1 MYGANTSAIVTVGT
15 GACGK
20 TVLCS
25 SDTAVLCSNDTVV
38 LCSIANGVLPGSD
51 TDVVVCRAAAHFEKQ
66 HAVSDFW
73 TTWVREEDE

>member
-1 MYGANTSAIVTVGT
+1 MAMRSKRCICSNCNTSAIVTVGT

-38 LCSIANGVLPGSD
+38 LCSIANGVLRSSD
-51 TDVVVCRAAAHFEKQ
+51 TDVVVCRHRSVEPLRPKLLF
-66 HAVSDFW
+66 V
-73 TTWVREEDE
+73 